1 MIDFRDEIDEL
12 RECKG
17 EFDFIGQRL
26 FDLSPDTPEAEFSTR
41 EMFSLSAQIIY
52 TRKRVADTISE
63 IQEKLQEDGMSEDES
78 GEIMEVLFQ
87 DFSRDDS
94 MLGTLVEDIAALKN
108 NELALSFIARYED
121 MLLSVLGYCE
131 NGDKTLI
138 QKKFK
143 DVTPHDMGAQ

>member
-1 MIDFRDEIDEL
+1 MIDFSFEKDEL
-12 RECKG
+12 RECKW
-17 EFDFIGQRL
+17 EFDVIGRRL
-26 FDLSPDTPEAEFSTR
+26 FDLSPETPESEFSTR
-41 EMFSLSAQIIY
+41 EMFSLGGQIIY
-52 TRKRVADTISE
+52 TRKRIADVIDG

-78 GEIMEVLFQ
+78 AEIMETLFQ
-87 DFSRDDS
+87 DFGRDDS

-131 NGDKTLI
+131 NWDKTLI